1 MTCFFNKMK
10 YILDILIY
18 ICYNLVMNKQGN
30 MKLKL
35 ARIEKRLNQQ
45 ELADRVDVTR
55 QTIGLIEKGN
65 YNPSLNLCIK
75 IAKALDRTL
84 DQLFWTEDQDEQKTL

>member
-1 MTCFFNKMK
+1 MQCIF
-10 YILDILIY
+10 DILID
-18 ICYNLVMNKQGN
+18 ICYHVVMNKQGN

-45 ELADRVDVTR
+45 ELADLVDVTR

-84 DQLFWTEDQDEQKTL
+84 DQLFWKEDQDA

>member
-1 MTCFFNKMK
+1 
-10 YILDILIY
+10 
-18 ICYNLVMNKQGN
+18 

-35 ARIEKRLNQQ
+35 ARVEKNLTQQ
-45 ELADRVDVTR
+45 ELAEIVDVTR

-65 YNPSLNLCIK
+65 YNPTLNLCIR

-84 DQLFWTEDQDEQKTL
+84 DQLFWEDDKGE